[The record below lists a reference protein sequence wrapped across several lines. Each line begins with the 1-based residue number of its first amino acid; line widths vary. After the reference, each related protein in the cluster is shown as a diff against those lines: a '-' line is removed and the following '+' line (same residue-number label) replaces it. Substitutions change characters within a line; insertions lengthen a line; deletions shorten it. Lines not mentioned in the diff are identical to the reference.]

1 MSYLVDTNVLS
12 ELRKGERCDP
22 HVLRW
27 FSTVAAD
34 EIFLSVLTIGEVRR
48 GVERIRRR
56 DTRSAHALEAWL
68 RRLIAEHSDRIL
80 PIDKEV
86 AEEWGRLGVPDP
98 IPVIDGLMAATA
110 RVHGLTFATRNQK
123 DVMRTGVPCVNPFSP
138 TS

>member
-22 HVLRW
+22 NVLRW
-27 FSTVAAD
+27 FSTVSAD
-34 EIFLSVLTIGEVRR
+34 EIFLSVLTIGEIRR

-56 DTRSAHALEAWL
+56 DPRSARALEAWL
-68 RRLIAEHSDRIL
+68 RRLVAEHSDRIL
-80 PIDKEV
+80 SIDEEV

-98 IPVIDGLMAATA
+98 IPVIDGMMAATA

-123 DVMRTGVPCVNPFSP
+123 DVMRTGVPCVNPFS
-138 TS
+138 TAS

>member
-27 FSTVAAD
+27 FSSVSTD
-34 EIFLSVLTIGEVRR
+34 EIYLSVLTIGEIRR

-56 DTRSAHALEAWL
+56 DARSARALGAWL
-68 RRLIAEHSDRIL
+68 RRLIVEHSDRIL
-80 PIDKEV
+80 PIDDAV

-123 DVMRTGVPCVNPFSP
+123 DVMRTGVSCINPFSP